1 MKAVKNI
8 TTESLIRAAKKSRNN
23 NRPPQDAKPELI
35 YSQAFIEGAEYMRQ
49 KSIEENS
56 FLRRKIE
63 ELKES
68 VLHFKRAN
76 FKLEGIVKKL
86 MKKLDL

>member
-8 TTESLIRAAKKSRNN
+8 TIESLMRAAKKSRNN
-23 NRPPQDAKPELI
+23 NKPPTDAKPELI
-35 YSQAFIEGAEYMRQ
+35 YTQAFIEGAEYMRQ